1 MKDNRKDDQFG
12 LLADPAE
19 MNAMVHFYRAL
30 VTRSNAWRRI
40 VDNTTN
46 WAVAATAAIFS
57 FGFSGGETGHAVLFL
72 GHFLVLM
79 FLMIEA
85 RRYCFYTAIDWRVRL
100 METGLFAGIL
110 AGDREAAV
118 GSWRKKVAKC
128 TVSPYQPLSIREA
141 MSLRLSRTYIW
152 VFLLLTAA
160 WLIRV
165 ASHPDPVSSI
175 SQLSAQSG
183 FRFVPGWTVWLV
195 LLGLYAVLFRAI
207 LSLKMTKHRLDEE
220 GFSIGRQGEDLL

>member
-1 MKDNRKDDQFG
+1 MNDRQSEKMNG
-12 LLADPAE
+12 LLDDPVE
-19 MNAMVHFYRAL
+19 MNAITHFYRAM

-57 FGFSGGETGHAVLFL
+57 FGFSGGEAGHAVLFL

-100 METGLFAGIL
+100 METELFAKIL
-110 AGDREAAV
+110 SGDREAAAV
-118 GSWRKKVAKC
+118 GPWRKKLAKF
-128 TVSPYQPLSIREA
+128 TVCPYQPLSIREA

-152 VFLLLTAA
+152 VILLLTAA

-165 ASHPDPVSSI
+165 TSHPETVSSF

-183 FRFVPGWTVWLV
+183 FKLVPGWAVWLV
-195 LLGLYAVLFRAI
+195 LLGLYAVLIRTI
-207 LSLKMTKHRLDEE
+207 LSLKKTKHRLDEE
-220 GFSIGRQGEDLL
+220 GFSLGQRDY

>member
-1 MKDNRKDDQFG
+1 MKDNRKEDKAG
-12 LLADPAE
+12 LLGNPAE
-19 MNAMVHFYRAL
+19 ISALVHFYRAL
-30 VTRSNAWRRI
+30 VTRSNTWRRI

-57 FGFSGGETGHAVLFL
+57 FGFSGGEAGHAVLFL

-85 RRYCFYTAIDWRVRL
+85 RRYGFYTTIDWRVRL
-100 METGLFAGIL
+100 METELFAKIL
-110 AGDREAAV
+110 AGDRDAV
-118 GSWRKKVAKC
+118 AGGAWREKLAKC
-128 TVSPYQPLSIREA
+128 TLCPYQPLSIREA

-165 ASHPDPVSSI
+165 TSYPETVSSF

-183 FRFVPGWTVWLV
+183 FKFVPGWAVWLV
-195 LLGLYAVLFRAI
+195 LLGLYSVLLRTI
-207 LSLKMTKHRLDEE
+207 LYLKKTKHHLDEE
-220 GFSIGRQGEDLL
+220 GF